1 MRNRRV
7 SSPIGLVPIIDVFGL
22 RTKTGQVRVGMSLLH
37 GIVEKSKAVIVESI
51 RQVRSD
57 EFGYLKHVELG
68 QIFFPALLEPLL
80 DRRNG

>member
-1 MRNRRV
+1 
-7 SSPIGLVPIIDVFGL
+7 
-22 RTKTGQVRVGMSLLH
+22 MSLLH

-57 EFGYLKHVELG
+57 EFGYLEHVELG